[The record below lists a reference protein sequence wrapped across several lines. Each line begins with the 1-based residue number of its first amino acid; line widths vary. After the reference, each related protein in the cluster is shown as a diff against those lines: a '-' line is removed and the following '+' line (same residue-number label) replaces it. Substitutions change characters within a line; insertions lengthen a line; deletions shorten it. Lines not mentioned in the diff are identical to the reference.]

1 MNLHFRVFLNM
12 ASKDIHSLSFN
23 QRECESAIL
32 IPSNREK
39 TSDNGGSS
47 SAINRDCSRK
57 LDNTVK
63 SNARVNSASQGLLGC
78 CLLWLAASRNTSG
91 VRLWQAITGVAR
103 QLIIHVDKKG

>member
-1 MNLHFRVFLNM
+1 MLKLIIPVILQVNVFIFVSIKEFTLSRFLNM

-47 SAINRDCSRK
+47 SAI
-57 LDNTVK
+57 
-63 SNARVNSASQGLLGC
+63 
-78 CLLWLAASRNTSG
+78 
-91 VRLWQAITGVAR
+91 
-103 QLIIHVDKKG
+103 